1 VIILKLC
8 RSSRGLLLALGIL
21 TLSVGAARS
30 QYVPPY
36 GPNPYGPYGANNY
49 IESPIGGFMNGTAN
63 VINAQGQWYNQV
75 QSASIENEKFKQAKI
90 QTQRQK
96 FDESNYERFNMV
108 NQVQDRQRQVDM
120 INWRLQHSPSQG
132 DILGGQAL
140 NSVLTAIQGAG
151 GGYSAP
157 RSVTMSPTVLR
168 MVGVTDG
175 SSQGGIVMLTDGSPL
190 HWPRALGTSTF
201 DADRQKVNQLLATAI
216 QQGKVGAVNPDLL
229 NDVTN
234 TVNNMQNTLKAQIDN
249 VPVNDFMTAKRYL
262 NQLLDA
268 INTLSGPNV
277 TKYLTGE
284 WSARGETIADVI
296 ENMTNQGLT
305 FAPAIM
311 GAEGAYNSTYRAMET
326 MMPQQV
332 AFQANPGQRNQPPPP
347 R

>member
-1 VIILKLC
+1 
-8 RSSRGLLLALGIL
+8 
-21 TLSVGAARS
+21 
-30 QYVPPY
+30 
-36 GPNPYGPYGANNY
+36 
-49 IESPIGGFMNGTAN
+49 MNGTAN

-75 QSASIENEKFKQAKI
+75 QSASIENQKFLQSKI

-96 FDESNYERFNMV
+96 FDEANYERYNMV

-157 RSVTMSPTVLR
+157 RSVTMPSDVLK

-201 DADRQKVNQLLATAI
+201 DADRQKVDQLLGTAVS
-216 QQGKVGAVNPDLL
+216 QGKIGAVNADLL
-229 NDVTN
+229 NDLTN
-234 TVNNMQNTLKAQIDN
+234 TVNGMQSTLKAQIDN
-249 VPVNDFMTAKRYL
+249 VPVNDFITAKRYL

-268 INTLSGPNV
+268 TNTLGGPNV
-277 TKYLTGE
+277 TKYLTGQ

-296 ENMTNQGLT
+296 ENLTSQGLT

-311 GAEGAYNSTYRAMET
+311 GAEGAYNSTFRALET

-332 AFQANPGQRNQPPPP
+332 AYQSNPGQRGQPPGP

>member
-1 VIILKLC
+1 
-8 RSSRGLLLALGIL
+8 
-21 TLSVGAARS
+21 
-30 QYVPPY
+30 
-36 GPNPYGPYGANNY
+36 
-49 IESPIGGFMNGTAN
+49 MNGTAN

-75 QSASIENEKFKQAKI
+75 QSANIENQKFRQAQI

-96 FDESNYERFNMV
+96 FDESNYERYNMV

-140 NSVLTAIQGAG
+140 NAVLSAIQGAG

-157 RSVTMSPTVLR
+157 RSVTMSPTVLK

-190 HWPRALGTSTF
+190 HWPRAFATSTF

-216 QQGKVGAVNPDLL
+216 PQGKAGAVNPDII
-229 NDVTN
+229 NDLTN
-234 TVNNMQNTLKAQIDN
+234 TVNGMQNTLKAQIDN
-249 VPVNDFMTAKRYL
+249 VPVNEFMNAKRYL

-268 INTLSGPNV
+268 INTLGGPNV
-277 TKYLTGE
+277 TKYLTGQ

-296 ENMTNQGLT
+296 ENMTSQGLT

-311 GAEGAYNSTYRAMET
+311 GAEGSYNSTYRALET

-332 AFQANPGQRNQPPPP
+332 AYQSNPGQRGQPPGPP